1 MANLQLSPDLSDAL
15 AHRNLVV
22 FWGGDLPQ
30 ALTGLPS
37 RQDLA
42 QRLAARI
49 NYQGRDD
56 SLEAVA
62 QAFAAGQHGF
72 TNELNRI
79 IIREL
84 DEQRHQPQLIHRL
97 AAQLPA
103 SHYIVTA
110 YDGLLEDA
118 LRGQRRYNYPIIANV
133 SVSNLDQLDGNL
145 PTLIWLYGRVR
156 EQQSL
161 VLTRDAHLRLVNDPA
176 NAGLL
181 NYVRTIMRVN
191 TLLFIGY
198 DLSDV
203 DFELLYTHVLTTAGP
218 LMRRAFAV
226 QPGLDP
232 YQRLTWQQRNV
243 ELIDADPLA
252 VLSSLLDL
260 PLPPASDLRSPTPD
274 PQSPVSDPRS
284 PASDPRSPV
293 SDLRSPIP
301 DPRSPVSDLRSPIP
315 GPSPTPAKEPTP
327 MPTLP
332 NSITLNRLLQ
342 KLTAQDIDIILL
354 EQDFQGVRDSAGPNL
369 HSLRLKLI
377 EFAEKRVKVPRLLE
391 LIYDLNSTGY
401 LEIMREPPPG
411 RSTGSTTSSGQGGNA
426 SPGPTPPPPPTP
438 ASVRRITYHD
448 FDLRIRRGAA
458 AGQYSVETT
467 SVLGGQ
473 AEAEATFDPGETD
486 FKRLLNRFGVLRGFA
501 DDAAA
506 ETPTGRTPGPVRP
519 SQPPAERDLA
529 LLGYRLQQL
538 AFPPAVYHRL
548 ATAYGT
554 LGDDDSLRIR
564 LRLDPPELAVLPWE
578 LLTDTA
584 PGPGT
589 VPEFWGLDLKRSLV
603 RFIPA
608 SKPVTPVAAPTPLRI
623 LLAVAGPTD
632 QRTLKTADEIARVRS
647 ALAPLGNRIELVEMD
662 HVQVS
667 DLLPRLRETFHILHF
682 IGHGLFDTFTNTGH
696 LIFETESHLSDPLD
710 ARRFGQLLAGSTVR
724 LVFLNACETS
734 QTASSTDAYGVA
746 DVLVKVGV
754 PAVVAMQTAV
764 RDDYAVLFARH
775 FYSGVAQGLTLDD
788 CVVDGR
794 RAVWLKAGAGQ
805 FDWAIPVLTT
815 RVSDGRLFK

>member
-15 AHRNLVV
+15 AHRNLVI

-42 QRLAARI
+42 QRLAARSA
-49 NYQGRDD
+49 YQGRDT

-62 QAFAAGQHGF
+62 QGFAAGQHGF

-79 IIREL
+79 IVREL
-84 DEQRHQPQLIHRL
+84 DEQRHQPQPVHRL

-118 LRGQRRYNYPIIANV
+118 LRDQRRPYNYPIIAGV
-133 SVSNLDQLDGNL
+133 SVGNLDLLNGNL

-226 QPGLDP
+226 QPGLDA

-260 PLPPASDLRSPTPD
+260 PLSPASDLRSPTPD
-274 PQSPVSDPRS
+274 PQSP
-284 PASDPRSPV
+284 
-293 SDLRSPIP
+293 IP
-301 DPRSPVSDLRSPIP
+301 N
-315 GPSPTPAKEPTP
+315 PSPTPAKEPTP

-332 NSITLNRLLQ
+332 NSITLNKLLQ

-401 LEIMREPPPG
+401 LEIMGVPPPG
-411 RSTGSTTSSGQGGNA
+411 RSTGSTSSSGQGGNA
-426 SPGPTPPPPPTP
+426 SPSSHP
-438 ASVRRITYHD
+438 R
-448 FDLRIRRGAA
+448 
-458 AGQYSVETT
+458 
-467 SVLGGQ
+467 
-473 AEAEATFDPGETD
+473 
-486 FKRLLNRFGVLRGFA
+486 
-501 DDAAA
+501 
-506 ETPTGRTPGPVRP
+506 VRP
-519 SQPPAERDLA
+519 PHHLS
-529 LLGYRLQQL
+529 
-538 AFPPAVYHRL
+538 
-548 ATAYGT
+548 
-554 LGDDDSLRIR
+554 R
-564 LRLDPPELAVLPWE
+564 LRPAHPP
-578 LLTDTA
+578 
-584 PGPGT
+584 
-589 VPEFWGLDLKRSLV
+589 R
-603 RFIPA
+603 RCRR
-608 SKPVTPVAAPTPLRI
+608 PV
-623 LLAVAGPTD
+623 
-632 QRTLKTADEIARVRS
+632 QR
-647 ALAPLGNRIELVEMD
+647 
-662 HVQVS
+662 
-667 DLLPRLRETFHILHF
+667 
-682 IGHGLFDTFTNTGH
+682 
-696 LIFETESHLSDPLD
+696 
-710 ARRFGQLLAGSTVR
+710 
-724 LVFLNACETS
+724 
-734 QTASSTDAYGVA
+734 
-746 DVLVKVGV
+746 
-754 PAVVAMQTAV
+754 
-764 RDDYAVLFARH
+764 
-775 FYSGVAQGLTLDD
+775 
-788 CVVDGR
+788 
-794 RAVWLKAGAGQ
+794 
-805 FDWAIPVLTT
+805 
-815 RVSDGRLFK
+815 

>member
-42 QRLAARI
+42 QRLAARSA
-49 NYQGRDD
+49 YQGRDT

-84 DEQRHQPQLIHRL
+84 DEQRHQPQLVHRL

-118 LRGQRRYNYPIIANV
+118 LRDQRRPYNYPIIAGV
-133 SVSNLDQLDGNL
+133 SVGNLDLLNGNL

-252 VLSSLLDL
+252 VLSSLLGL
-260 PLPPASDLRSPTPD
+260 PLPPASDLQSPTPD
-274 PQSPVSDPRS
+274 PQ
-284 PASDPRSPV
+284 
-293 SDLRSPIP
+293 
-301 DPRSPVSDLRSPIP
+301 SPVSDLRSPIP

-401 LEIMREPPPG
+401 LEIMGVPPPG
-411 RSTGSTTSSGQGGNA
+411 RSTGSTSSSGQGGNA

-548 ATAYGT
+548 A
-554 LGDDDSLRIR
+554 
-564 LRLDPPELAVLPWE
+564 
-578 LLTDTA
+578 
-584 PGPGT
+584 
-589 VPEFWGLDLKRSLV
+589 
-603 RFIPA
+603 
-608 SKPVTPVAAPTPLRI
+608 
-623 LLAVAGPTD
+623 
-632 QRTLKTADEIARVRS
+632 
-647 ALAPLGNRIELVEMD
+647 
-662 HVQVS
+662 
-667 DLLPRLRETFHILHF
+667 
-682 IGHGLFDTFTNTGH
+682 
-696 LIFETESHLSDPLD
+696 
-710 ARRFGQLLAGSTVR
+710 
-724 LVFLNACETS
+724 
-734 QTASSTDAYGVA
+734 
-746 DVLVKVGV
+746 
-754 PAVVAMQTAV
+754 
-764 RDDYAVLFARH
+764 
-775 FYSGVAQGLTLDD
+775 
-788 CVVDGR
+788 
-794 RAVWLKAGAGQ
+794 
-805 FDWAIPVLTT
+805 
-815 RVSDGRLFK
+815 